1 MLHHNAPMQ
10 ILDAD
15 ATRRLLPFDPLIE
28 ALRAKFIE
36 GCETPLRHTHVI
48 DAGSDAS
55 ASAVTA
61 ATGTAAAATPTA
73 TETAQAGTL
82 LLMPAWQAG
91 RFLGIKM
98 VSIFPGNA
106 VLGLP
111 GLHSIYLLLDA
122 RTGVPLSQLDG
133 NEITSR
139 RTAAASALVA
149 SYLAREDAS
158 CLLIVGAGRVA
169 SVLAQA
175 YRAVRPI
182 TQVRVW
188 NRRPESAARLVER
201 LQSEGMEAQ
210 VAHDLEQSVRWADV
224 VSCATLSTQPLVQGA
239 WLRPGTHLDLIGAFT
254 PAMRESDDACFQGTR
269 VFVDTEEAALKAG
282 DLIEPMR
289 SGVFEAADVQATLAQ
304 LCRQEKPGRRSV
316 TEVTVFKSVGNA
328 LEDLAA
334 AELAYAG
341 LSAPSHPNIGSQ
353 SKQA

>member
-1 MLHHNAPMQ
+1 MALHHNA
-10 ILDAD
+10 
-15 ATRRLLPFDPLIE
+15 
-28 ALRAKFIE
+28 
-36 GCETPLRHTHVI
+36 PLRHTHVI

-61 ATGTAAAATPTA
+61 ANGTTAAASPTA
-73 TETAQAGTL
+73 TETAQVGTL

-98 VSIFPGNA
+98 VSIFLGNA

-122 RTGVPLSQLDG
+122 RTGVPLLQLDG

-139 RTAAASALVA
+139 RTAAASALA
-149 SYLAREDAS
+149 AGYLAREDAS
-158 CLLIVGAGRVA
+158 RLLIVGAGRIA
-169 SVLAQA
+169 RLLAQA

-182 TQVRVW
+182 TEVRVW

-201 LQSEGMEAQ
+201 LLSEGIEAQ

-239 WLRPGTHLDLIGAFT
+239 WLRPGTHLDLIGAFM

-269 VFVDTEEAALKAG
+269 VFVDTEEALAKAG
-282 DLIEPMR
+282 DLLEPIK
-289 SGVFEAADVQATLAQ
+289 SGAFQAADLQATLAQ
-304 LCRQEKPGRRSV
+304 LCRGEKPGRLSGDER
-316 TEVTVFKSVGNA
+316 TVFKSVGNA

-334 AELAYAG
+334 AELAQAQ
-341 LSAPSHPNIGSQ
+341 LSAQ
-353 SKQA
+353 

>member
-1 MLHHNAPMQ
+1 MGLAHNAPMQ

-15 ATRRLLPFDPLIE
+15 ATRRLLPFDRLIE

-36 GCETPLRHTHVI
+36 GCEVPLRHAHAI
-48 DAGSDAS
+48 SG
-55 ASAVTA
+55 
-61 ATGTAAAATPTA
+61 ATGQ
-73 TETAQAGTL
+73 AQGGTL
-82 LLMPAWQAG
+82 LLMPAWQPG
-91 RFLGIKM
+91 RFLGIKT

-106 VLGLP
+106 ALGLP
-111 GLHSIYLLLDA
+111 GLHSVYLLLDA
-122 RTGVPLSQLDG
+122 RTGVPLLQLDG

-139 RTAAASALVA
+139 RTAAASALAA

-210 VAHDLEQSVRWADV
+210 VAHDLEPSVRWADI

-239 WLRPGTHLDLIGAFT
+239 WLRPGMHLDLIGAFT
-254 PAMRESDDACFQGTR
+254 PAMRESDDACFAGTR
-269 VFVDTEEAALKAG
+269 VFVDTDEALTKAA
-282 DLIEPMR
+282 DLLEPMR
-289 SGVFEAADVQATLAQ
+289 SGTFDASKVQGTLGQ
-304 LCRQEKPGRRSV
+304 LCRQERPGRGSDQ
-316 TEVTVFKSVGNA
+316 EVTVFKSVGNA

-334 AELAYAG
+334 AELAYTQLPTA
-341 LSAPSHPNIGSQ
+341 
-353 SKQA
+353 

>member
-1 MLHHNAPMQ
+1 MGLAHNAPMQ

-15 ATRRLLPFDPLIE
+15 ETRRLLPFDRLIK

-36 GCETPLRHTHVI
+36 GCEAPLRHTHTI
-48 DAGSDAS
+48 E
-55 ASAVTA
+55 A
-61 ATGTAAAATPTA
+61 APGQ
-73 TETAQAGTL
+73 AQTGTL

-91 RFLGIKM
+91 RFLGIKT

-106 VLGLP
+106 ALGLP

-122 RTGVPLSQLDG
+122 RTGAPLVQLDG

-139 RTAAASALVA
+139 RTAAASALAA
-149 SYLAREDAS
+149 SYLARPDAS
-158 CLLIVGAGRVA
+158 RLLIVGAGRVA
-169 SVLAQA
+169 AVLAQA

-188 NRRPESAARLVER
+188 NRSAASGARLVSQ
-201 LQSEGMEAQ
+201 LQAQ
-210 VAHDLEQSVRWADV
+210 GIDAQATTDLESSVRWADV

-269 VFVDTEEAALKAG
+269 VYVDTEEALMKAG
-282 DLIEPMR
+282 DLLDPMR
-289 SGVFEAADVQATLAQ
+289 SSVFDASQVQGTLAQ
-304 LCRQEKPGRRSV
+304 LCRQQKAGRASAQ
-316 TEVTVFKSVGNA
+316 EVTVFKSVGNA

-334 AELAYAG
+334 AEMAYLQMRATRDE
-341 LSAPSHPNIGSQ
+341 Q
-353 SKQA
+353 K